1 MAIEECTLLVAFK
14 PNVVNGW
21 FLRLFAQAFAEVN
34 LKENVCAW
42 RGLTRITAETGSIHV
57 TTFIRY
63 RGTRV
68 RLGSGSLDFM
78 GAAGASYTVVAR
90 NGVMNQTPFTPALVR
105 DEAEARS

>member
-1 MAIEECTLLVAFK
+1 MPTAECTLLVAFK

-34 LKENVCAW
+34 REE
-42 RGLTRITAETGSIHV
+42 TACTWGGSTSIVTPAGPLHL
-57 TTFIRY
+57 TTFVRY

-78 GAAGASYTVVAR
+78 GVAGASYTVVAR
-90 NGVMNQTPFTPALVR
+90 NGAMNQTPFTPTLVP
-105 DEAEARS
+105 DEAVAHS